1 MVVTEDPPGSS
12 LPPDVVRAL
21 GGGGDWIS
29 SWWTVVVLLVLAAA
43 VVVWAVR
50 RRRKHHWS
58 WPLWV
63 CAGLGVL
70 ATLGI
75 AANIVVGYVP
85 NVGAARVT
93 LSSWGIGTPPAPLE
107 HGKAEAEAGGTEL
120 GRVDA
125 VHVPAPA
132 ADRMPAD
139 SLTWIYTP
147 PGYASSTER
156 LPVVYLVHGS
166 PGESG
171 DWFAAGN
178 VPTAMDVL
186 LEHRL
191 VRPMIVVGMD
201 VNGTGPSAEDTEC
214 LDSTT
219 GGSQV
224 ETYISDTVIPWVD
237 AHYRTADDWEHRTIG
252 GFSSGGFCAIDQGL
266 RNPSLYGVI
275 LALDTTG
282 DPGTGGTAMLATK
295 AQWQEHDVTA
305 YASTIPLPHDVA
317 VFVDL
322 AGANHGQ
329 PRKDSTA
336 IAKALEA
343 RGQDVLVREEPG
355 LSHTWNFARAAIPY
369 GLVFASAHMA
379 GPGGA

>member
-1 MVVTEDPPGSS
+1 MVRTEDQPGSS
-12 LPPDVVRAL
+12 LPPDVLREL

-29 SWWTVVVLLVLAAA
+29 SWWTVVVLGLLAA
-43 VVVWAVR
+43 VVVWWVVR
-50 RRRKHHWS
+50 RRRAHRWS
-58 WPLWV
+58 WPMWT
-63 CAGLGVL
+63 CAALGLL
-70 ATLGI
+70 AALGI
-75 AANIVVGYVP
+75 ATNVVVGYVP
-85 NVGAARVT
+85 NVAAARVT
-93 LSSWGIGTPPAPLE
+93 LSSWGIGKPPAPLE
-107 HGKAEAEAGGTEL
+107 HGRAEAHAGGASQ
-120 GRVDA
+120 GRVEA
-125 VHVPAPA
+125 IHIPAPSS
-132 ADRMPAD
+132 DRMPGS

-147 PGYASSTER
+147 PGYEESTER

-166 PGESG
+166 PGAGG

-178 VPTAMDVL
+178 VPAVMDVL
-186 LEHRL
+186 LEHKL
-191 VRPMIVVGMD
+191 VEPMIVVGMD

-224 ETYISDTVIPWVD
+224 ETYISDTVIPWID
-237 AHYRTADDWEHRTIG
+237 GEYRTAADWEHRAIG

-282 DPGTGGTAMLATK
+282 DPGSGGTAMLATK
-295 AQWQEHDVTA
+295 AQWQEHDATA
-305 YASTIPLPHDVA
+305 YASTIPLPHKVA

-336 IAKALEA
+336 IAADLEA
-343 RGQDVLVREEPG
+343 RGQDVLLREEPH

-369 GLVFASAHMA
+369 GLVFASAHMS
-379 GPGGA
+379 

>member
-1 MVVTEDPPGSS
+1 MASTEDPPGST

-29 SWWTVVVLLVLAAA
+29 SWWSVVVLLVLAAL

-50 RRRKHHWS
+50 RHRRRRWS

-63 CAGLGVL
+63 CAGLGAL
-70 ATLGI
+70 AALGI
-75 AANIVVGYVP
+75 SANIVVGYVP

-107 HGKAEAEAGGTEL
+107 HGTAEAQSGGREL
-120 GRVDA
+120 GRVEA

-132 ADRMPAD
+132 ADRMPGD

-147 PGYASSTER
+147 PGYARSTER

-178 VPTAMDVL
+178 VPTVMDVL
-186 LEHRL
+186 LEHGL
-191 VRPMIVVGMD
+191 VTPMIVVGVD

-224 ETYISDTVIPWVD
+224 ETYISETVIPWVD
-237 AHYRTADDWEHRTIG
+237 AQYRTQDDRQHRAIG
-252 GFSSGGFCAIDQGL
+252 GFSSGGFCALDQGL

-295 AQWQEHDVTA
+295 AQWHQHDVTA
-305 YASTIPLPHDVA
+305 YASTVPLPHPVA

-336 IAKALEA
+336 IADALRA
-343 RGQDVLVREEPG
+343 RGQDVLLREEPG
-355 LSHTWNFARAAIPY
+355 LRHTWNFARAAIPY

-379 GPGGA
+379 AAS